1 MEWKGGM
8 NLRVSE
14 LLSQFQVS
22 TERLVLLNL
31 AVKSIA
37 ASVGLSLFLRTSE
50 LVEEHATALAERGGI
65 NPDRVFAVGSRGPAS
80 GNDGGRVAA
89 GVLIAVRVLLGVN
102 AELEGLNREVVGVR
116 ITRLGAVEVDV
127 CRHLGLNPDGS
138 KGHREEGGFGHHS
151 EDW

>member
-1 MEWKGGM
+1 M

-22 TERLVLLNL
+22 TERLVLLDL
-31 AVKSIA
+31 TIKSIA
-37 ASVGLSLFLRTSE
+37 ASIGLSLFLRTSE
-50 LVEEHATALAERGGI
+50 LVEEHAAALAECGGV
-65 NPDRVFAVGSRGPAS
+65 NPDRVFAIGGSGPAS
-80 GNDGGRVAA
+80 GNDGGRVTAS
-89 GVLIAVRVLLGVN
+89 VLIAIIVLLGVDTQ
-102 AELEGLNREVVGVR
+102 LEGLNGEVVGVR

-138 KGHREEGGFGHHS
+138 KGHREKGGLGHHF